1 MITLE
6 HHPEQVQLPDAR
18 AAKKSNAAH
27 SFICGCVLTVC
38 AISLSQYNQMCGI
51 YGALGL
57 TATAIAD
64 NFNYANLS
72 SLHYYSPS
80 ADDFFAPVK
89 RALSA
94 TTLKAENSLVSG
106 VVDADTL
113 TASLYWTLDLKNS
126 SKQEREASAELILPP
141 GAVVHRATLWVHGQA
156 EEAAFSSS
164 WRVQE
169 AYNWV
174 VDKHR
179 DPLLVTWKDD
189 RTISIKAAPVPED
202 GTPMRIRLG
211 ITMPLANDSKGD
223 PQLELPKLIGAN
235 FAPPTKND
243 IHLESSQELY
253 SRGSFGRVVRS
264 ASGMNV
270 FKANGS
276 QIDMERVKVA
286 SKNNMG
292 KEVIAVKA
300 THSEPG
306 VFIYAAATGDTEG
319 EALDIFRSREIKNAR
334 FIQDPNAASRLT
346 TLWAAKEASRRF
358 KEGRGD
364 IADDLA
370 ATYRIITP
378 VSGAVVLE
386 SEYDYQRNGLD
397 RNLTRITRYDELAS
411 LPSPAADSFNNSA
424 PMLQGATSSILL
436 QPQFQLQGATNGT
449 IAPQGADAT
458 VVQGVNTAG
467 TVQVNQLDNLHA
479 IFSALASIADIGFFL
494 ASMYFLFKG
503 VLAVTRQEKDGLTM
517 LVLAATLNLFSAIW
531 LIVLPFLLLYEV
543 AKQLTNKKLG
553 GAT

>member
-6 HHPEQVQLPDAR
+6 HQPELVRLADGKTSR
-18 AAKKSNAAH
+18 KSKGSH
-27 SFICGCVLTVC
+27 SFVYGCLLTFC
-38 AISLSQYNQMCGI
+38 ALSLSQYNGLCAI
-51 YGALGL
+51 YGGFGL
-57 TATAIAD
+57 TATALAD
-64 NFNYANLS
+64 NFNYASLS

-89 RALSA
+89 RALCA
-94 TTLKAENSLVSG
+94 TTLKAESSLVSG

-113 TASLYWTLDLKNS
+113 TASMYWTLDLKNS
-126 SKQEREASAELILPP
+126 SKEEREASADLILPP
-141 GAVVHRATLWVHGQA
+141 GAVVHRATLWVHGKA
-156 EEAAFSSS
+156 EEASFASS
-164 WRVQE
+164 WRVQD

-211 ITMPLANDSKGD
+211 ITMPLVNDTKGE

-235 FAPPTKND
+235 FALPTKND
-243 IHLESSQELY
+243 IHLESAADLY
-253 SRGSFGRVVRS
+253 SRGEFGRVVRS

-270 FKANGS
+270 FKANGNET
-276 QIDMERVKVA
+276 DMCKIKIA
-286 SKNNMG
+286 SKNNLG
-292 KEVIAVKA
+292 KAVIAVDA

-306 VFIYAAATGDTEG
+306 VFIYAAATGDTQG
-319 EALDIFRSREIKNAR
+319 EALDIFRSREVRNAHWIKDQDAAAR
-334 FIQDPNAASRLT
+334 LS

-364 IADDLA
+364 IAEDLA

-397 RNLTRITRYDELAS
+397 RNLKRITRYDELAS
-411 LPSPAADSFNNSA
+411 LPSASAEPTYSSA
-424 PMLQGATSSILL
+424 PILQGATSSILL
-436 QPQFQLQGATNGT
+436 PPQSQLQGATNGT
-449 IAPQGADAT
+449 IGPQGADAT

-467 TVQVNQLDNLHA
+467 TVRVNQLENIQA
-479 IFSALASIADIGFFL
+479 IFSALASATDISFFL

-503 VLAVTRQEKDGLTM
+503 VLAILRKEKDGLTM

-531 LIVLPFLLLYEV
+531 LVALPFIGLYEL
-543 AKQLTNKKLG
+543 AIKLAGKKQG
-553 GAT
+553 EAI